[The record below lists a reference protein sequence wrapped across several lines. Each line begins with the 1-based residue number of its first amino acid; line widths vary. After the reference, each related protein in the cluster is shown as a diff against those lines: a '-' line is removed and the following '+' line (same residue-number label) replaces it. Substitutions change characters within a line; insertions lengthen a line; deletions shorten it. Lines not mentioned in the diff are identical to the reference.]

1 MRDVATIAA
10 MKLTVLGGSAASPN
24 TGQGCAGFLVETAS
38 ARIVLDL
45 GPGTLPELRRH
56 ADFRTLDA
64 VVVSHMHVD
73 HVLDLLALRHALAYN
88 PIPAP
93 TPVPIWLQPG
103 GQEILNRATAPFDAC
118 DEPGRFASTVRVA
131 EYDPSGPLPIGDAV
145 VTFAPAIHYVPAWA
159 MRVHAPGSADL
170 GYTGDTGPAA
180 NLAAFFAGVDVL
192 IAEATLLEPGLAPTA
207 DRGSLTAAEAG
218 ALADAAG
225 AKMLLL
231 THMWEERGFAACR
244 EQAPHHFNGRIE
256 LASPGLALRISS
268 PACDRHSGSA
278 NASRL

>member
-1 MRDVATIAA
+1 

-38 ARIVLDL
+38 ATIVLDL

-93 TPVPIWLQPG
+93 APVPVWLPPG
-103 GQEILNRATAPFDAC
+103 GIDILDKVSAPFDAC

-131 EYDPSGPLPIGDAV
+131 EYDPSRPLPIGDAV

-159 MRVHAPGSADL
+159 MRVHAPDSADL
-170 GYTGDTGPAA
+170 GYTGDTGPTA

-192 IAEATLLEPGLAPTA
+192 IAESTLLEPGDTPVAE
-207 DRGSLTAAEAG
+207 RGSLTAAEAG
-218 ALADAAG
+218 ELVDAA
-225 AKMLLL
+225 AARTLLL
-231 THMWEERGFAACR
+231 THMWEELGFANAR
-244 EQAPHHFNGRIE
+244 AQAASRFSGRIE
-256 LASPGLALRISS
+256 VATPGLTVRW
-268 PACDRHSGSA
+268 
-278 NASRL
+278 